1 MYAEVLIEYKVKS
14 LDRTFTYI
22 IPEHLRG
29 ILKPGMKVTVPF
41 GLGDGT
47 INGFVLNIKNETDL
61 GNLKSII
68 AITDIEL
75 VLNEELLKLGHF
87 LKDTYLCTLISAYQ
101 TMLPSSL
108 KIKTIKSKYQ
118 KYETYITLKMPKSF
132 VLSYIDNEARND
144 IQKNIL
150 RRLIEEDK
158 VLKKEFSSSSVQTLL
173 KKGIIE
179 EVKELTYR
187 IDKTLEKKNDEKVL
201 TEEQNNAFNEI
212 KKSFN
217 KEETFLLHGV
227 TGSGKTEIYMHLIK
241 EVISSGKTAIML
253 VPEITLT
260 AQIVDN
266 FYSRFGSETAILHSA
281 LSNGEKYD
289 EYLKILRGDAHII
302 VGTRSAIFAPVKN
315 LGIIIIDEEHSDS
328 YKQDNTP
335 RYNAIDVAKWR
346 SNYNK
351 IPLVLGSATPTYE
364 SYARGLKGVYKLI
377 TLAHRVNDAKLPSI
391 KVVDMAIES
400 KKRNTIISS
409 YLDEKIKD
417 RLESQEQIILLL
429 NRRGYGTL
437 VNCDACG
444 YTFKCPNCDITLT
457 YHKSSNALR
466 CHYCGYYINKPLKCP
481 ECKTGEIRDFGLGT
495 EKLEKF
501 ISEKYP
507 SARVIRMDADTTS
520 RKGAHEKIIK
530 DFKALKYDI
539 LLGTQMISKGLDFPN
554 VTLVGVISAD
564 ASLNIPDF
572 RSGERTY
579 ALLNQV
585 SGRAG
590 RSGLDSEVVLQT
602 YNPDNFTIKMLEMGS
617 FLKNYQYE
625 MSVRKMLKYPPYYY
639 LVGVKVCSREYE
651 AASKEATK
659 VYNYLKNHI
668 SSESIIL
675 GPTTAGVFRINNI
688 YRFQLVIKYRFDD
701 KLMPTLKEIDEMYI
715 NHKTVYLEIDINP
728 YYI

>member
-158 VLKKEFSSSSVQTLL
+158 VIKKEFSSSSVQTLL

-391 KVVDMAIES
+391 KVVDMTIES

-495 EKLEKF
+495 EKLENF

-701 KLMPTLKEIDEMYI
+701 KLMPTLKEIDEIYI